1 MTAEAKTRATRT
13 RRDNLQLAKDA
24 LPSLPVDQLAEV
36 CEHLVHTSPRQALLL
51 QTVLKE
57 ALDAVRPRPPMA
69 GMSNRPE
76 RTEA

>member
-57 ALDAVRPRPPMA
+57 VIDIAKGGPRSAVVV
-69 GMSNRPE
+69 SHD
-76 RTEA
+76 